1 VTGTSLVGL
10 RVLVIE
16 DESLI
21 TMLFEDTLAD
31 IGCIIAAKASR
42 LPEAIEKAS
51 NCLFDLAIL
60 DLNLDGQDTVVVA
73 EVLTKRKIPFFFATG
88 YGRGVIPERF
98 TRVPVLNKPFQDSEL
113 VLVLQATLAQKI
125 T

>member
-1 VTGTSLVGL
+1 VTDTSLVGL
-10 RVLVIE
+10 RVLVVE

-21 TMLFEDTLAD
+21 MMLFEDTLAD
-31 IGCIIAAKASR
+31 IGCVIAAKASR

-51 NCLFDLAIL
+51 TLLFDLAVL
-60 DLNLDGQDTVVVA
+60 DLNLDGLDTAVVA
-73 EVLTKRKIPFFFATG
+73 EALTKRKIPFLFATG

-98 TRVPVLNKPFQDSEL
+98 KGIPVLNKPFQESDL
-113 VLVLQATLAQKI
+113 VRALQATLAQKA